1 VAENVFDS
9 FMGQHAPLAD
19 FVAHANRV
27 LWDESAL
34 NLVVK
39 ERMRVAAAE
48 AIGCSYC
55 ARFRYS
61 DDGGVPVLDGE
72 TGLGDHEKSQ
82 AAAAVRF
89 VEAIVADRGGIDD
102 QLTVETQE
110 YFTAEEFADLVMS
123 VGWFIGMQ
131 HVGRV
136 MHWDDACPVAPIRAA
151 VEAGELA

>member
-1 VAENVFDS
+1 MADNVFDA
-9 FMGQHAPLAD
+9 FMSQHAPLAD

-34 NLVVK
+34 DLVVK

-55 ARFRYS
+55 ARFRYLG
-61 DDGGVPVLDGE
+61 DDDVPVLDGE
-72 TGLGDHEKSQ
+72 SELGAHQRSQ
-82 AAAAVRF
+82 SEAAVRF
-89 VEAIVADRGGIDD
+89 AEAIVAGRGGIDD
-102 QLTVETQE
+102 QLTIHTQTH
-110 YFTAEEFADLVMS
+110 FTTSEFADLVMS
-123 VGWFIGMQ
+123 IGWFVGMQ